1 MNVPR
6 VVIDTNCLVSA
17 LIFSR
22 RSFAW
27 LRQAWQ
33 AQRFVALAS
42 RETVSELLRVLAYPK
57 FKLTRD
63 EQQALLAEFLPYVE
77 TVQIDTTPDGL
88 PDIRDADDTI
98 FLVLAAPWYAAM
110 VEAHGPWYLTHF
122 CIGENV
128 ERVATA
134 PTVSAVADVG
144 AVGREVT
151 ICAVAALARGRVN
164 SIVACPVRSST
175 AAFFTPGMVFR

>member
-57 FKLTRD
+57 FKLTRE

-77 TVQIDTTPDGL
+77 TVQIDATPDGL

-98 FLVLAAPWYAAM
+98 FLVLAA
-110 VEAHGPWYLTHF
+110 V
-122 CIGENV
+122 GE
-128 ERVATA
+128 
-134 PTVSAVADVG
+134 ADVLVSG
-144 AVGREVT
+144 EGD
-151 ICAVAALARGRVN
+151 IQALKAQFH
-164 SIVACPVRSST
+164 IPILTMAEF
-175 AAFFTPGMVFR
+175 ADWLQAH